1 MHWFKFPPVLF
12 LDMQHH
18 HYHLAAKLSAGVLHV
33 ETCEL
38 KNHDDDV
45 CWLGKD
51 WRVGYRWRH
60 NTRHM
65 TSFFE
70 KKNARKRCCWNC
82 NIWPNWFTSHQ
93 SHCCLY
99 YKGIPEFVGKR
110 SMLTEILLKQH
121 KIVQISLSESRIY
134 KKWQTSAFIQEISDS
149 NLETG
154 RNGSKSGVSR
164 IVRENWQP
172 WNTYK

>member
-99 YKGIPEFVGKR
+99 YKGIPEFVGR
-110 SMLTEILLKQH
+110 ETFNVNRNIA
-121 KIVQISLSESRIY
+121 
-134 KKWQTSAFIQEISDS
+134 QTRQNSS
-149 NLETG
+149 NL
-154 RNGSKSGVSR
+154 
-164 IVRENWQP
+164 IVRKSNLREMANFGVYP
-172 WNTYK
+172 GDFKL